1 MTRGPRPPEAHP
13 RAAAR
18 TAKRTRSGQL
28 FRELGQ
34 QLSEATSLL
43 ADEPSSE
50 AVTAALTSLAQAREA
65 LALLVLERAA
75 GSSAPP
81 TRPPDTPA
89 VVRRVLLDV
98 DRSAVRLGRAF
109 TRSTC
114 EQWSLPSPVVSAA
127 SDVVSELVT
136 NAVTGANE
144 PLVLALELGTDDLLV
159 QVWDDG
165 PGLPR
170 LLPYRPG
177 ISERGIGLR
186 LVSQLSTAWGALEE
200 QGGKWVWAR
209 LGRGSG
215 PAAPPMPRRPR

>member
-1 MTRGPRPPEAHP
+1 MSRGPRPPESHP
-13 RAAAR
+13 RAAKR

-34 QLSEATSLL
+34 QLSEATAVL

-50 AVTAALTSLAQAREA
+50 AVAAALASLEQAREA
-65 LALLVLERAA
+65 LSLLMLERAA
-75 GSSAPP
+75 GP
-81 TRPPDTPA
+81 TARKTPDPDGPA
-89 VVRRVLLDV
+89 LVRRSLLDV

-109 TRSTC
+109 TRATC
-114 EQWSLPSPVVSAA
+114 EQWELPAPVVSAA
-127 SDVVSELVT
+127 SDVASELVA
-136 NAVTGANE
+136 NAVRGAVE
-144 PLVLALELGTDDLLV
+144 PMVVSLELGTDDLLV

-186 LVSQLSTAWGALEE
+186 LVSQLSSAWGALEE

-209 LGRGSG
+209 LGRGG
-215 PAAPPMPRRPR
+215 APPVLPRPR